1 MIATADSIIKRQ
13 RAITDR
19 FLTRSLLQS
28 QDAMSP
34 RYSSRFLGLS
44 LLADSSLEPKLSRLG
59 WA

>member
-1 MIATADSIIKRQ
+1 MTATADRIIKRQ
-13 RAITDR
+13 NAITDR
-19 FLTRSLLQS
+19 FLPRSLFQS

-44 LLADSSLEPKLSRLG
+44 LLADSSLEARLPRLG